1 MRTITVDIID
11 EKVLNLLRDLELLKL
26 IKLRESS
33 LEEESDVMDWTKYKG
48 AMSKQPLSDIDQQ
61 LNELRNEWE

>member
-1 MRTITVDIID
+1 MRTITIDIIN

-26 IKLRESS
+26 IRLHKDKSEVKPKTNWLN
-33 LEEESDVMDWTKYKG
+33 YKG
-48 AMSKQPLSDIDQQ
+48 AMSKQSLDNVNQQ

>member
-1 MRTITVDIID
+1 MRTITIDIIN

-26 IKLRESS
+26 IRLHKDKSEVKPKTNWLN
-33 LEEESDVMDWTKYKG
+33 YKG
-48 AMSKQPLSDIDQQ
+48 TMSKQSLDNVNQQ